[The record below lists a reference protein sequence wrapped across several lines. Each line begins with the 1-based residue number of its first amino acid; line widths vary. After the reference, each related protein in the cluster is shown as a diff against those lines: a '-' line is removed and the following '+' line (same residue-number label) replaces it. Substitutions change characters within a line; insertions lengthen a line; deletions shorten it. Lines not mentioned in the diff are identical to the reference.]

1 MVCRL
6 VHDAPWRK
14 SVANS
19 NRMMFSNSMTCGTQ
33 GRGTTPRQVQTT
45 QGPPR
50 PVSLQRL
57 PLPSILSAHWR
68 PQAVGACPGAG
79 LCPTETFQSG
89 SLKCLQ
95 NHKGPGNVRASLKWL
110 WGHL

>member
-33 GRGTTPRQVQTT
+33 GRGTTPRQV
-45 QGPPR
+45 
-50 PVSLQRL
+50 SLQRL
-57 PLPSILSAHWR
+57 PLPSTLSAHWR

-79 LCPTETFQSG
+79 LCPTETFSG
-89 SLKCLQ
+89 KE
-95 NHKGPGNVRASLKWL
+95 RATLFSEWL
-110 WGHL
+110 IKVSAES